1 MNEATIKTEGVKTR
15 VSLTCELDH
24 HNAKRIREA
33 IDKEV
38 YEKRPRV
45 LIIDFSGVDFMDSS
59 GIGLILGR
67 VNTAEK
73 CGTVIELS
81 GMQPHIAKLIR
92 LSGVEKLER
101 VKVMK

>member
-1 MNEATIKTEGVKTR
+1 MKEATIKSEGVKMR
-15 VSLTCELDH
+15 VTLHCELDH
-24 HNAKRIREA
+24 HTAKRIREEV
-33 IDKEV
+33 DKEL

-45 LIIDFSGVDFMDSS
+45 LIIDFSGVEFMDSS

-73 CGTVIELS
+73 CGTVIELRS
-81 GMQPHIAKLIR
+81 MQPHIAKLIK

-101 VKVMK
+101 VNVIN